1 MKFKEFFM
9 DDHFLFHFYTRYDFY
24 ILFLSIEKL
33 SGISVQKLILSF
45 STMLFVYFSIL
56 QKRSDRVFILYRIS
70 YILKLS
76 HLKESFFY
84 QAIGLSRVYFEIFRT
99 AVVGMVN
106 VIEADSTFTL
116 PTLPRVTLPLNEL
129 GMLKHSIGFEV
140 PVAT

>member
-1 MKFKEFFM
+1 MIIFI
-9 DDHFLFHFYTRYDFY
+9 HFYTRYDFY
-24 ILFLSIEKL
+24 ILFF
-33 SGISVQKLILSF
+33 ISREIIRYKCAKAYIIVFYNAFCL
-45 STMLFVYFSIL
+45 LFYIT
-56 QKRSDRVFILYRIS
+56 KRSDRVFILYRIS

-76 HLKESFFY
+76 HLKESFLY

-106 VIEADSTFTL
+106 VIESDSTFTL
-116 PTLPRVTLPLNEL
+116 PTLPRVTFPLNEL